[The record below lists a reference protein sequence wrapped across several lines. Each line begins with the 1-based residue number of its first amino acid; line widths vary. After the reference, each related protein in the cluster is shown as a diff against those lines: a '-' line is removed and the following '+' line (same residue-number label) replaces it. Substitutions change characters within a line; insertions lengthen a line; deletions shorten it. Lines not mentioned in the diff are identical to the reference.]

1 MTRAFIAVPLP
12 EVIRTSLLNLD
23 RSQEGI
29 RWSAPE
35 QWHITI
41 QFFEDVDIQ
50 KLKCL
55 FLSIRARGVVA
66 TMGPRITRLGQEV
79 LVVPVDGVL
88 PLAESVQAMMSSQTS
103 SKPLP
108 YIGHITLGRIKKN
121 LTPKLEGSSVEGS
134 FQVDRLILVESQVT
148 PNGHKHSIVESQM
161 LL

>member
-1 MTRAFIAVPLP
+1 MARAFISVPLP
-12 EVIRTSLLNLD
+12 EVIQTSLLNLD

-50 KLKCL
+50 QLKWL

-66 TMGPRITRLGQEV
+66 TMGPRVTRLGQEV
-79 LVVPVDGVL
+79 LVVPVDGLL
-88 PLAESVQAMMSSQTS
+88 PLVENVQATMSSQTS
-103 SKPLP
+103 SKQLP
-108 YIGHITLGRIKKN
+108 YIGHVTFGRTKKN
-121 LTPKLEGSSVEGS
+121 LTPRLEGKSVEGS
-134 FQVDRLILVESQVT
+134 FQVDRLLLIESQVT
-148 PNGHKHSIVESQM
+148 RDGHEHSIVESQM

>member
-1 MTRAFIAVPLP
+1 
-12 EVIRTSLLNLD
+12 LD

-50 KLKCL
+50 QLKWL

-66 TMGPRITRLGQEV
+66 TMGPRVTRLGQEV
-79 LVVPVDGVL
+79 LVVPVDGLL
-88 PLAESVQAMMSSQTS
+88 PLVENVQATMSSQTS
-103 SKPLP
+103 SKQLP
-108 YIGHITLGRIKKN
+108 YIGHVTLGRTKKN
-121 LTPKLEGSSVEGS
+121 LTPRLEGKSVEGS
-134 FQVDRLILVESQVT
+134 FQVDRLLLIESQVT
-148 PNGHKHSIVESQM
+148 RDGHKHSIVESQM